1 MTLLIIENEKSGKT
15 GIPVPG
21 FLITNSL
28 IWQPSKKK
36 LITKDLPFAKNR

>member
-36 LITKDLPFAKNR
+36 VNNKRSAFCEK